1 MLGFLRLLIVGSIAL
16 TVLYWLL
23 SLYLRST
30 TRERLEEEWV
40 EEGSIGE
47 QEAYVEKG
55 MDEYQRSF
63 RRKLLLLVYIVPMV
77 AFAAILYATNFM

>member
-47 QEAYVEKG
+47 QEAYVKKG